1 MSFPPNRVLKYCPRC
16 GSIGFIPQSTGRSF
30 RCEACHFHYF
40 INSSAAVA
48 CLILNEKKQ
57 LMLARRAI
65 EPNAGMLDLPGGFID
80 PGESAEEAVRREMME
95 ELQVEVTRMKYMA
108 SFPNTYPFSGIDI
121 YTVDMA
127 FICEIESTDR
137 VIPGDDIS
145 AVEFVSPEQI
155 NIDELGFDSMK
166 KIISYYIS
174 NHY

>member
-1 MSFPPNRVLKYCPRC
+1 
-16 GSIGFIPQSTGRSF
+16 
-30 RCEACHFHYF
+30 
-40 INSSAAVA
+40 
-48 CLILNEKKQ
+48 
-57 LMLARRAI
+57 MLARRAI